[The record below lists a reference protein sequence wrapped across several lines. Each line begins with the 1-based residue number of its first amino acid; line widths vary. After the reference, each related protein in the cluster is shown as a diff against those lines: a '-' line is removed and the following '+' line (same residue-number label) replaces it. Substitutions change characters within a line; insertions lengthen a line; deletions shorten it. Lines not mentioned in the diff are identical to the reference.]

1 MSITF
6 GKPCFVEEDEL
17 LGESY
22 ENISMCYGDANRT
35 TIAHELMHSLG
46 LKSHLLQFSSTY

>member
-6 GKPCFVEEDEL
+6 GKPRFVEEDEL

-22 ENISMCYGDANRT
+22 ENISMCYGGANRT
-35 TIAHELMHSLG
+35 TIAHELIHSLG
-46 LKSHLLQFSSTY
+46 LNHTFSNFR

>member
-6 GKPCFVEEDEL
+6 GKPCFVDDEEL

-35 TIAHELMHSLG
+35 IIW
-46 LKSHLLQFSSTY
+46 